1 VSIKKGK
8 GVSKQ
13 IVSEKGVSGKAFQE
27 RRFRKGVSEQ
37 IVSEKGVSLLAFRA
51 RWLEKSDAKSG
62 AHESSIIATVL
73 LHF

>member
-27 RRFRKGVSEQ
+27 RRFRKGVSG
-37 IVSEKGVSLLAFRA
+37 KAFQNKSFQRRA
-51 RWLEKSDAKSG
+51 
-62 AHESSIIATVL
+62 
-73 LHF
+73 FPF